1 MRNLDDRRKSKR
13 FGIVGQS
20 AFVIN
25 TNWPDKGEIIDI
37 SKGGFSFL
45 YASDTPWPE
54 SSEDGIVVYGNHD
67 SCIINIPAEVVADQI
82 IPCGQGN
89 AMIVR
94 RRSLKFGSL
103 TEHQKFMLECFIWV
117 NATGQC

>member
-1 MRNLDDRRKSKR
+1 MRNLDDRRKNKR
-13 FGIVGQS
+13 FSVIGQS

-25 TNWPDKGEIIDI
+25 TNWPDKGEVVDI
-37 SKGGFSFL
+37 SKGGFAFQ
-45 YASDTPWPE
+45 YVSDIPWPE
-54 SSEDGIVVYGNHD
+54 NSDDGVVVFGNHD
-67 SCIINIPAEVVADQI
+67 SFIVNIPAEVVADQI

-94 RRSLKFGSL
+94 RRSLKFGDL